1 MHTPARVV
9 VPEVAQ
15 IELRNQG
22 KRLYRENHH
31 KITTMV
37 YAGKEWDLGMLS
49 LQHPNRNDLYFVI
62 GLLAMVAV
70 NVFFL
75 MRRK

>member
-1 MHTPARVV
+1 
-9 VPEVAQ
+9 
-15 IELRNQG
+15 
-22 KRLYRENHH
+22 
-31 KITTMV
+31 
-37 YAGKEWDLGMLS
+37 MLS